1 MNCVAFGGVRIYR
14 LCNVCTCGIGCGLMN
29 NKYRICM
36 ALVVVLVFG
45 IIALCSL
52 YAMVDMYV
60 DTIDE
65 VHEIERVYSGIEGEY
80 YEAVEQGGLSD

>member
-1 MNCVAFGGVRIYR
+1 
-14 LCNVCTCGIGCGLMN
+14 MN
-29 NKYRICM
+29 NKYRICI

-52 YAMVDMYV
+52 YAMVDMYAE
-60 DTIDE
+60 TID
-65 VHEIERVYSGIEGEY
+65 EIERVYSDIEGEY